1 LPNGELNVALKP
13 SERATLLE
21 EIAKRLAAKDWAV
34 IDATLHS
41 FSVPTPGSW
50 SDWDGQTINYVLY
63 CLRQASGE
71 TLIELADHVGFS
83 LNATPTTPIPAFW
96 EDGMFRLFITHLAA
110 HRETAA
116 NLKEKL
122 SECGVSS
129 FVAHNDIE
137 PTKEW
142 LIEIEK
148 ALSTCEALVA
158 LLHPKFHASDWTD
171 QEIGYA
177 IGRGVPVY
185 SIRFGVVP
193 YGFIGRYQAFNGN
206 NKTSTVIATELF
218 NALRKGKQTQRRMG
232 EVLVDLFVA
241 SRSFKDAKMY
251 VGYLEDL
258 TFWKSEFSKSLK
270 GAVKHNTQISD
281 SYGVPHRVEA
291 LIRRWG
297 KDGS

>member
-1 LPNGELNVALKP
+1 VALKP

-21 EIAKRLAAKDWAV
+21 EIAKRMSAKDWAV
-34 IDATLHS
+34 IDSTLQS
-41 FSVPTPGSW
+41 FSLPAHGNWP
-50 SDWDGQTINYVLY
+50 DWDGNTISYVLY
-63 CLRQASGE
+63 RLREAPAE
-71 TLIELADHVGFS
+71 ALVELADHVGFS
-83 LNATPTTPIPAFW
+83 LNVKPATPIPTFW
-96 EDGMFRLFITHLAA
+96 AEGMFRLFITHLAA
-110 HRETAA
+110 HRETAS

-122 SECGVSS
+122 LECGVSS

-206 NKTSTVIATELF
+206 DKTSTIIAAELF
-218 NALRKGKQTQRRMG
+218 NALRRDKQTQRRMS
-232 EVLVDLFVA
+232 EVLVDLFVS
-241 SRSFKDAKMY
+241 SRSYKDAKTY

-258 TFWKSEFSKSLK
+258 TFWKSDYSKRIR

-281 SYGVPHRVEA
+281 SYGVPGRVA
-291 LIRRWG
+291 TLVKRWA
-297 KDGS
+297 KDSS